1 MRVETVSSVA
11 EYAAP
16 QRPSAVLDEAHIGH
30 INGALGTIRH
40 GDIAPRTGW
49 VAKLKTL
56 LAILGPGLIVMVG
69 DNDAGAFGTYA
80 QAGQD
85 YGTTLLWTLALL
97 IPVLYVNQEMVLRL
111 GAVSGVGHARLI
123 LERFGKFWGAF
134 SVIDL
139 FLLNALTIVTEFI
152 GISLALGYLGLP
164 KLWGVLVAAA
174 LIMIA
179 AATGNFRRFERFS
192 LVLVV
197 GSLLLVPVFLMVH
210 PPVGQ
215 MLGDFLLPRMPQ
227 ESFEGGRL
235 SEVMLLII
243 AIVGTTV
250 APWQLFFQQ
259 SYVIDKRISPRF
271 IPYERADLWIGIVFV
286 TVGAVALM
294 AIAAATFAGHPEF
307 GAFSDAGGVATG
319 LERYAGKVPAV
330 LFALAL
336 LDACIIGAAA
346 VSLST
351 AYAIGDVLDLRHSL
365 HRKPTEAKAFYGV
378 YCGLI
383 ALAAALVLTPGTPLG
398 LLTNAVQTLA
408 GVLLPSAT
416 VFLLL
421 LCNDRAV
428 LGPWV
433 NTRGLNLFTG
443 AVIVV
448 LVMLS
453 IILTASVLYPE
464 MSGETIIAILVG
476 GSLAALVIYLSFGG
490 MRPTVEA
497 FVEPAGRSLR
507 NTWRMPPLA
516 ELPPRQ
522 LTTLNRVWLVVLRAY
537 LIVAAGLVLVRIV
550 QLATGG
556 G

>member
-1 MRVETVSSVA
+1 
-11 EYAAP
+11 
-16 QRPSAVLDEAHIGH
+16 
-30 INGALGTIRH
+30 
-40 GDIAPRTGW
+40 
-49 VAKLKTL
+49 
-56 LAILGPGLIVMVG
+56 
-69 DNDAGAFGTYA
+69 
-80 QAGQD
+80 
-85 YGTTLLWTLALL
+85 LL

-123 LERFGKFWGAF
+123 LERFGKFWGDF

-152 GISLALGYLGLP
+152 GISLALSYLGVSKPL
-164 KLWGVLVAAA
+164 GVVVAAV
-174 LIMIA
+174 LIMVA
-179 AATGNFRRFERFS
+179 AGTGNFRRFERFS
-192 LVLVV
+192 LFLVI
-197 GSLLLVPVFLMVH
+197 GSLLLVPVFLMVR

-215 MLGDFLLPRMPQ
+215 MLGDFLVPRLPH
-227 ESFEGGRL
+227 ESLQGGRL
-235 SEVMLLII
+235 GEVMLLMI

-271 IPYERADLWIGIVFV
+271 IAYERADLWIGIVFV

-294 AIAAATFAGHPEF
+294 AIAAATFAGHLEF
-307 GAFSDAGGVATG
+307 GAFSDAGGVAVG
-319 LERYAGKVPAV
+319 LERHVGKVPAV

-383 ALAAALVLTPGTPLG
+383 ALAAALVLAPGTPLG

-421 LCNDRAV
+421 LCNDEAV
-428 LGPWV
+428 LGPWI

-443 AVIVV
+443 AVIAV

-464 MSGETIIAILVG
+464 ISGETIVAVLVG
-476 GSLAALVIYLSFGG
+476 GSLAALVIYVAFGG
-490 MRPTVEA
+490 IRPTVEA
-497 FVEPAGRSLR
+497 PVEPVRRSLR
-507 NTWRMPPLA
+507 NTWRMPPLP

-522 LTTLNRVWLVVLRAY
+522 LTTLNRIWLFVLRAY
-537 LIVAAGLVLVRIV
+537 LIVAAGLVLLRILT
-550 QLATGG
+550 LATGG
-556 G
+556 T

>member
-1 MRVETVSSVA
+1 MSSVTDLA
-11 EYAAP
+11 ILP
-16 QRPSAVLDEAHIGH
+16 RQSAVLDEAHVGH
-30 INGALGTIRH
+30 INGALGTIQH
-40 GDIAPRTGW
+40 GDIAPRIGW

-69 DNDAGAFGTYA
+69 DNDAGAFGTYT

-97 IPVLYVNQEMVLRL
+97 VPVLYINQEMVLRL

-152 GISLALGYLGLP
+152 GINLALSYLGVSKEL
-164 KLWGVLVAAA
+164 GVVAAA
-174 LIMIA
+174 LLIMVA
-179 AATGNFRRFERFS
+179 AGTGSFRRFERFS
-192 LVLVV
+192 LMLVV

-210 PPVGQ
+210 PPVGT
-215 MLGDFLLPRMPQ
+215 MAADFFVPKLP
-227 ESFEGGRL
+227 EGSPL
-235 SEVMLLII
+235 NEVMLLII

-250 APWQLFFQQ
+250 AAWQLFFQQ
-259 SYVIDKRISPRF
+259 SYVIDKRIPPRF

-286 TVGAVALM
+286 TVGATALM
-294 AIAAATFAGHPEF
+294 AVAAATFAGRPEF
-307 GAFSDAGGVATG
+307 GMFSDTGGVASG
-319 LERYAGKVPAV
+319 LEQYVGPVPAV
-330 LFALAL
+330 LFALSL
-336 LDACIIGAAA
+336 LDACIIGASA

-351 AYAIGDVLDLRHSL
+351 AYAVSDVLDLRHSL
-365 HRKPTEAKAFYGV
+365 HRKPTEAKAFYAV

-383 ALAAALVLTPGTPLG
+383 TLAATLVLTPGTPLG

-421 LCNDRAV
+421 LCNDEVV

-433 NTRGLNLFTG
+433 NGRWLNLFTG
-443 AVIVV
+443 GVIVV
-448 LVMLS
+448 LVLLS
-453 IILTASVLYPE
+453 IILTASVLFPE
-464 MSGETIIAILVG
+464 IGSETITAILGLGSLTALVVYLTVG
-476 GSLAALVIYLSFGG
+476 GR
-490 MRPTVEA
+490 RPVEA
-497 FVEPAGRSLR
+497 PVGVADRLLR
-507 NTWRMPPLA
+507 DTWRMPPLA
-516 ELPPRQ
+516 QLPPRQ

-550 QLATGG
+550 TLATSGV
-556 G
+556 

>member
-1 MRVETVSSVA
+1 MSSIT
-11 EYAAP
+11 EFTAP
-16 QRPSAVLDEAHIGH
+16 LQQSAVLDRAHVGH
-30 INGALGTIRH
+30 INGALGTIRQ

-69 DNDAGAFGTYA
+69 DNDAGAFGTYT
-80 QAGQD
+80 QAGQN

-152 GISLALGYLGLP
+152 GISLALDHLGLP

-179 AATGNFRRFERFS
+179 AATGSFRRFERFS

-197 GSLLLVPVFLMVH
+197 GSLLLVPVFLMAH

-215 MLGDFLLPRMPQ
+215 MAADFFVPKLPEGSAQ
-227 ESFEGGRL
+227 GGRL

-259 SYVIDKRISPRF
+259 SYVIDKRITPRF
-271 IPYERADLWIGIVFV
+271 IQYERIDLWIGILFV
-286 TVGAVALM
+286 MIGAVAMM
-294 AIAAATFAGHPEF
+294 AFTAATFAGHPEF
-307 GAFSDAGGVATG
+307 GQFSDAGGVASG
-319 LERYAGKVPAV
+319 LEKYVGAVPAV

-336 LDACIIGAAA
+336 FDACIIGASA
-346 VSLST
+346 VSLAT
-351 AYAIGDVLDLRHSL
+351 AYAVSDVLDLRHSL
-365 HRKPTEAKAFYGV
+365 HRKPTEAKAFYAV

-383 ALAAALVLTPGTPLG
+383 ALAATLVLTPGTPLG

-421 LCNDRAV
+421 LCNDKAV

-433 NTRGLNLFTG
+433 NGRGLNFFTG
-443 AVIVV
+443 GVIAV

-453 IILTASVLYPE
+453 IILTASVLFPE
-464 MSGETIIAILVG
+464 IDSETIIAILVAG
-476 GSLAALVIYLSFGG
+476 GATALVIYLITPG
-490 MRPTVEA
+490 EA
-497 FVEPAGRSLR
+497 SAKPAGPSLR
-507 NTWRMPPLA
+507 DTWRMPPLA
-516 ELPPRQ
+516 NLPPRH
-522 LTTLNRVWLVVLRAY
+522 LTTLNRTWLLVLRAY

-550 QLATGG
+550 TLATIGD
-556 G
+556 